1 MTSPLGRS
9 QLSRSPQP
17 TERTARATGDRAA
30 TARARARAHWRVAL
44 GILAVNGGLYLTL
57 ILLIAYQKTLLGW
70 APIPG
75 LSLAIILGTIVTT
88 AAWVLTL
95 VYVRWANASDHAPG
109 AD

>member
-9 QLSRSPQP
+9 QPFRSSEP
-17 TERTARATGDRAA
+17 TVHTARETGDRAA
-30 TARARARAHWRVAL
+30 TAQARARAHWHVAL

-70 APIPG
+70 TPIPG
-75 LSLAIILGTIVTT
+75 LSLAIILGSIVTI
-88 AAWVLTL
+88 AAWLLTL